1 MGNTRVY
8 SMDKSIGEINM
19 SEITVDIGE
28 LCTHCFEDTSFG
40 SGKRFNRIPSDADAK
55 IVSDN
60 ADGKEIHITID
71 GWMCAEC
78 RLIECDKCDN
88 LSLDPEIIPHP
99 ETGEGMV
106 ICEDCIK
113 VDVR

>member
-19 SEITVDIGE
+19 SEITVDIN
-28 LCTHCFEDTSFG
+28 LCTHCFEDTSF
-40 SGKRFNRIPSDADAK
+40 SAKNGKRVNRIPSDA
-55 IVSDN
+55 
-60 ADGKEIHITID
+60 

-78 RLIECDKCDN
+78 QSVPCDN
-88 LSLDPEIIPHP
+88 CEKLTLSYEVTPD
-99 ETGEGMV
+99 GNW